1 MDGLVGCGAGG
12 RGSEGRRP
20 PARKYVR
27 NSIVYQRV
35 KTSRITHDLAQAAY
49 AVHTALERELH
60 DTLAEL
66 DLTIALADALWQ
78 LDPELGPLSR
88 RELAERL
95 HCDPSNVTFLVD
107 RLERR
112 RLVVRVRD
120 ETDRRVKALALTPAG
135 VEARNR
141 LIATLAES
149 AMFARLTR
157 VEQRELSE
165 LLRRCAEESRDHAI
179 LGHKPG

>member
-1 MDGLVGCGAGG
+1 
-12 RGSEGRRP
+12 
-20 PARKYVR
+20 
-27 NSIVYQRV
+27 V
-35 KTSRITHDLAQAAY
+35 KTSRISHELAQAAY

-66 DLTIALADALWQ
+66 NLTIALAEVVWQ

-112 RLVVRVRD
+112 RFVARARV
-120 ETDRRVKALALTPAG
+120 EADRRVKALALTPTG
-135 VEARNR
+135 VEVRNR

-157 VEQRELSE
+157 AEQSQLAD
-165 LLRRCAEESRDHAI
+165 LLGRCADGNRERVI
-179 LGHKPG
+179 LGQQQKEERDARGNGH

>member
-1 MDGLVGCGAGG
+1 VK
-12 RGSEGRRP
+12 S
-20 PARKYVR
+20 
-27 NSIVYQRV
+27 SIDYQRV
-35 KTSRITHDLAQAAY
+35 KTSRISYELAQAAY

-66 DLTIALADALWQ
+66 DLTIPLADALWQ
-78 LDPELGPLSR
+78 LDPELGPPSR

-112 RLVVRVRD
+112 RLVVCARV
-120 ETDRRVKALALTPAG
+120 EADRRVKALTLTATG
-135 VEARNR
+135 IETRNR

-157 VEQRELSE
+157 AEQH
-165 LLRRCAEESRDHAI
+165 LLADLLDRCATGREHAT
-179 LGHKPG
+179 LGHQPG

>member
-1 MDGLVGCGAGG
+1 M
-12 RGSEGRRP
+12 
-20 PARKYVR
+20 
-27 NSIVYQRV
+27 
-35 KTSRITHDLAQAAY
+35 KTSTITYELAQTAY
-49 AVHTALERELH
+49 AVHAALEGELH

-112 RLVVRVRD
+112 RFVARARI
-120 ETDRRVKALALTPAG
+120 EADRRVKALALTPAG
-135 VEARNR
+135 VEVRNR

-149 AMFARLTR
+149 AMFAQLTPA
-157 VEQRELSE
+157 EQRELAD
-165 LLRRCAEESRDHAI
+165 LLGRCAHEARPPAI
-179 LGHKPG
+179 LGHEPA

>member
-1 MDGLVGCGAGG
+1 M
-12 RGSEGRRP
+12 
-20 PARKYVR
+20 KI
-27 NSIVYQRV
+27 SIVYQRV
-35 KTSRITHDLAQAAY
+35 KTSRIRYELARAAY
-49 AVHTALERELH
+49 TVHTALEHGLH

-66 DLTIALADALWQ
+66 DLTIALADVLWQ
-78 LDPELGPLSR
+78 LDPELGPQSR

-112 RLVVRVRD
+112 RFVARAPVKA
-120 ETDRRVKALALTPAG
+120 DRRVKALVLTAAG

-149 AMFARLTR
+149 AMFGRLTR
-157 VEQRELSE
+157 AEQRQLAD
-165 LLRRCAEESRDHAI
+165 LLGRCADESRERAI
-179 LGHKPG
+179 LGHEPS

>member
-1 MDGLVGCGAGG
+1 
-12 RGSEGRRP
+12 
-20 PARKYVR
+20 
-27 NSIVYQRV
+27 V
-35 KTSRITHDLAQAAY
+35 KTS
-49 AVHTALERELH
+49 
-60 DTLAEL
+60 
-66 DLTIALADALWQ
+66 IALADALWQ

-112 RLVVRVRD
+112 RLVARARPGGD
-120 ETDRRVKALALTPAG
+120 PRVKALTLTATG
-135 VEARNR
+135 LEARNR

-157 VEQRELSE
+157 EQQRQLAAPLE
-165 LLRRCAEESRDHAI
+165 RCLNHQIRLIHGE
-179 LGHKPG
+179 